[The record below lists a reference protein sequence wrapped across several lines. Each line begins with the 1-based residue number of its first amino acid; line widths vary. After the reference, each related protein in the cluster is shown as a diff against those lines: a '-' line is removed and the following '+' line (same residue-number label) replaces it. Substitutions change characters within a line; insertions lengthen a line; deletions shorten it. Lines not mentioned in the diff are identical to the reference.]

1 MFERFTDR
9 ARRVIVLA
17 QEEARSLQHN
27 YIGTEHL
34 LLGLI
39 REGEGVA
46 AKALASKG
54 VELEAT
60 RKQVIEMIG
69 KGNASSNGH
78 IPFTSHAK
86 QVLELSL
93 REALQLGHSYIG
105 TEHILLGLIR
115 EGEGV
120 GTQVLIKMEVNL
132 GELRSATID
141 MIRGNAGG
149 DDKGELANAGG
160 VADKTNKS
168 GSAILD
174 QFGRNLT
181 AEAAAGKL
189 DPVIGRTQEIERVMV
204 VLSRRTKN
212 NPVLIGEPGVGKTA
226 VVEGLA
232 EKINAGDVPET
243 LKGKQVYS
251 LDLGSMVAGSRYR
264 GDFEERLKKVLK
276 EIKTRGDIVLFID
289 EIHTIVGAG
298 SADGALGASDMLKP
312 MLARGELQTIGATTT
327 DEYRKYIEKDAALE
341 RRFQPIQVHEPT
353 IAETIEILKGLRER
367 YENHHRVTITD
378 SAIQAAA
385 ELSSRYIQD
394 RRLPDKAIDLID
406 EAGARLRIKRLTMP
420 PELKELEAKVAKLSA
435 EKEQAVKDQD
445 FEKAADMRDDLEK
458 LQTELKDRQ
467 KAWHE
472 GETDAKMVV
481 DEDVIAEVVSSTT
494 GIPVVKL
501 TQAESKKLLNMEAE
515 LHKRII
521 GQDEA
526 VSALARSIRRTRVG
540 LKDPKRPAGSFI
552 FAGPT
557 GVGKTEL
564 AKTLAEFL
572 FDDEDALI
580 RVDMSEF
587 SEKYAASRLFGA
599 PPGYIGYEEGGELTE
614 KVRRKPFSVVLF
626 DEIEKAH
633 PDIFNTLLQ
642 VLDDGHLTD
651 GQGRKVD
658 FKNTIIIL
666 TTNLGTRDIA
676 KAANTGF
683 NLGANNESS
692 YQRMKDQ
699 VSSELKQQFRP
710 EFLNRL
716 DDIIVFKQLTEPQVR
731 QIVDLDVKQLNDRLF
746 DRHMSLELTDAAKDL
761 LAQKGFDPLLGARP
775 LRRVIQRDIEDA
787 ISEKIL
793 MGDLEDGQRVI
804 VDAEG
809 ERILGEF
816 TFKGEE
822 FEEPAAADK
831 PAERSLR
838 IGDGGRGLL
847 AHDVEHATHGV
858 DGVGFAGQARLTH
871 GHDGAD
877 AEPQFLARIE
887 QLLAVVEDLLGRDA
901 GGERRGRTGE
911 LDKGRVIDIVELA

>member
-521 GQDEA
+521 GQNEA

-633 PDIFNTLLQ
+633 PDIFNSLLQ

-683 NLGANNESS
+683 NLGTNTESS
-692 YQRMKDQ
+692 YQRMKEQ

-716 DDIIVFKQLTEPQVR
+716 DDIIVFKQLTKSEVR
-731 QIVDLDVKQLNDRLF
+731 QIVDLDVKKLDDRLF
-746 DRHMSLELTDAAKDL
+746 DRHMSLDLTDEAKDL

-793 MGDLEDGQRVI
+793 MGELTDGEHVK

-809 ERILGEF
+809 EGPLGEF
-816 TFKGEE
+816 TFEGVPFTDAEKTGIETGDGAAAGDAADGAAAVVPAE
-822 FEEPAAADK
+822 PTAPAEPAESAHGETADG
-831 PAERSLR
+831 AE
-838 IGDGGRGLL
+838 G
-847 AHDVEHATHGV
+847 EN
-858 DGVGFAGQARLTH
+858 AGQSEA
-871 GHDGAD
+871 
-877 AEPQFLARIE
+877 
-887 QLLAVVEDLLGRDA
+887 
-901 GGERRGRTGE
+901 
-911 LDKGRVIDIVELA
+911 